1 MSIWHKVQRP
11 QTKNTPEGGAVLSG
25 SEKLPFCRADI
36 ILIIL
41 LAVIGIVLSGYI
53 FLSPKGEGETLE
65 IRQNGKTIMTLPLAN
80 DTQKTITGPNGGSN
94 TFYIKNGTI
103 TMNSADCGDKTCIRT
118 GTISKAGES
127 IVCLPHR
134 LVLTITSGDADAE
147 STIPDAI
154 VK

>member
-1 MSIWHKVQRP
+1 
-11 QTKNTPEGGAVLSG
+11 
-25 SEKLPFCRADI
+25 
-36 ILIIL
+36 
-41 LAVIGIVLSGYI
+41 
-53 FLSPKGEGETLE
+53 
-65 IRQNGKTIMTLPLAN
+65 MTLPLAN

-134 LVLTITSGDADAE
+134 LVLTITSGDAGAE